1 MIPLEL
7 IEDYLID
14 QDEGVKRLLT
24 WFLNLVMQNEA
35 LEQLGAERYQRTQT
49 RGRVCHLLNW
59 HSNG

>member
-24 WFLNLVMQNEA
+24 WFLMHRTNYRYNSGSKKLVRITGTYAPIPM
-35 LEQLGAERYQRTQT
+35 
-49 RGRVCHLLNW
+49 
-59 HSNG
+59 